1 MIQRNS
7 VAFNQSLI
15 DDIYNLKE
23 TTKGVRNSNVGGWH
37 SPAFYDPL
45 EWFKDYSNIIS
56 KTADKKIHNL
66 WFNIN
71 GSGHSNSWHTH
82 GTNYS
87 LVGVWYLQTP
97 KNSGNFLAEVND
109 QIKTIVPYPKM
120 FITHLCGINHRVTEN
135 LTDHDRISVAFN
147 FE

>member
-1 MIQRNS
+1 MIQQYTIP
-7 VAFNQSLI
+7 FDQSLI
-15 DDIYNLKE
+15 QDIYQLKK

-37 SPAFYDPL
+37 SQAFYDPL
-45 EWFKDYSNIIS
+45 EWFKDYADIIS
-56 KTADKKIHNL
+56 ETSNKKIYNL

-71 GSGHSNSWHTH
+71 GPGHSNRWHTH

-87 LVGVWYLQTP
+87 FVGVWYLQTP
-97 KNSGNFLAEVND
+97 ENSGNFLAEVND

-120 FITHLCGINHRVTEN
+120 FITHPCGINHRVTEN
-135 LTDHDRISVAFN
+135 LTDQDRISVAFN

>member
-1 MIQRNS
+1 MIQQYRIS
-7 VAFNQSLI
+7 FDQSLI

-37 SPAFYDPL
+37 SPAFYDPP

-71 GSGHSNSWHTH
+71 GPGHSNSWHTH

-87 LVGVWYLQTP
+87 FVGAWYLKTP
-97 KNSGNFLAEVND
+97 ENCGNLEIEINDTVEVV
-109 QIKTIVPYPKM
+109 VPRTAL
-120 FITHLCGINHRVTEN
+120 FITHPCGINHRVTEN
-135 LTDHDRISVAFN
+135 LSDQSRISVAFN
-147 FE
+147 FK